1 MSLAEALFAFAS
13 EPEILVALDFDG
25 TLAEHVDHAE
35 DARALPENSEALYR
49 LLAAPA
55 TTVAIVS
62 GRPLEFLQRTAQ
74 LPEGLLLV
82 GSHGAEMSSGLE
94 LSEQEAA
101 TVAAIIAQL
110 GELASGIEGAWV
122 EPKPAG
128 AALHTRMSPA
138 ELAPGA
144 QRAARRVAAAIG
156 GLHERDGKNIVEFSV
171 RDDTKGHAVD
181 RLREQLRPNAVL
193 YAGDD
198 VTDEDAFARLYSFDL
213 GIKIG
218 PGPTAAGH
226 RLDHPAEIAGVL
238 TELAR
243 LRVHVP

>member
-1 MSLAEALFAFAS
+1 MSLQDALLAFAS
-13 EPEILVALDFDG
+13 EPELLVALDFDG

-35 DARALPENSEALYR
+35 DARALPENSAALHE
-49 LLAAPA
+49 LIAAPA
-55 TTVAIVS
+55 TTVAIIS

-74 LPEGLLLV
+74 LPPGLLLV

-94 LSEQEAA
+94 LTDLEVR
-101 TVAAIIAQL
+101 TVAAIIGAL
-110 GELASGIEGAWV
+110 EGLAAGIEGAWV
-122 EPKPAG
+122 EHKPAG
-128 AALHTRMSPA
+128 AALHTRMSPP

-144 QRAARRVAAAIG
+144 QRAASELAASIG

-171 RDDTKGHAVD
+171 RDDTKGHALV

-198 VTDEDAFARLYSFDL
+198 VTDEDAFAALHSFDV

-218 PGPTAAGH
+218 PGATAAAY
-226 RLDHPAEIAGVL
+226 RLDRPADVAPVL
-238 TELAR
+238 SELAR